1 MSIRSVRSPLAVT
14 GGRHAAE
21 IGQVTA
27 AFQTLQTD
35 SIFHLTGCCDQLRQQ
50 QQSNEGR
57 SLFCLQD
64 RLNRD
69 LQLS

>member
-1 MSIRSVRSPLAVT
+1 V
-14 GGRHAAE
+14 E

-27 AFQTLQTD
+27 AFQTLQSD

-57 SLFCLQD
+57 SHFCLQD